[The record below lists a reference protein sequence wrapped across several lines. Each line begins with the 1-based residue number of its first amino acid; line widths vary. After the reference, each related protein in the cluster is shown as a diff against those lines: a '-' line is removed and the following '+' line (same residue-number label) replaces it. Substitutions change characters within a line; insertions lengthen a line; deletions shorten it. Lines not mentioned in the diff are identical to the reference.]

1 MRRATLLI
9 AMLVLTPLTTAA
21 GQGATAAPGARIRV
35 SAQGLAATRVVG
47 TVVALRADTLVLA
60 PQNGRGLLA
69 LPLESVQRLEVSRGR
84 SSVGSTVMK
93 HAGIGLLVGAASGAL
108 AGPYVL
114 SSACITP
121 EKDLDAHWQCFDD
134 LADGEARL
142 KATVLFGIAG
152 TAIGAVVGAI
162 VGRERWEKVAQDQ
175 VRVSFAPQ
183 RDGSFALRTSVRF

>member
-1 MRRATLLI
+1 MKDDSGNDADHVWKALADPTRRELMDLLSER
-9 AMLVLTPLTTAA
+9 PRTTGELCAA
-21 GQGATAAPGARIRV
+21 FP
-35 SAQGLAATRVVG
+35 
-47 TVVALRADTLVLA
+47 AL
-60 PQNGRGLLA
+60 GRT
-69 LPLESVQRLEVSRGR
+69 
-84 SSVGSTVMK
+84 TVMK

-121 EKDLDAHWQCFDD
+121 EKDLDAQWQCFDD
-134 LADGEARL
+134 LVDGEARL

-162 VGRERWEKVAQDQ
+162 VGRERWEKVAQDR